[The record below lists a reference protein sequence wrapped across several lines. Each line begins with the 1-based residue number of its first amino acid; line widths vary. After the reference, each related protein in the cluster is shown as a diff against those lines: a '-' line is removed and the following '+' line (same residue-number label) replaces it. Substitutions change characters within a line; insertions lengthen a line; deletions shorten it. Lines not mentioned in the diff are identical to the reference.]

1 MTRNISKM
9 TKHPDAK
16 ILIHTERGQNWLAQ
30 FDIRDRELAG
40 KVAKSLILISHNEF
54 ERNLINL
61 IEENAKYI
69 SGTIALYSIREIDPS
84 ISFFVQASADGESTV
99 NALSAGAD
107 HGSEARI
114 AAIIRN
120 LCKQQ
125 EKFLNHPSVDK
136 MRQNKCRSIFFIDDF
151 IGSGERVRAF
161 IKSFRLD
168 KTISSWC
175 SLKYIDFR
183 VLSYSGTEKGIRFVQ
198 RHKPFPAVRIHK
210 GCPSFHDMPWRKNLR
225 IAVYNLCK
233 RYGEKTSKGWWWD
246 GYGQAMAS
254 MVFEHGCPDNAPVIL
269 WAPDDKHKPWF
280 PLFNDRTIG
289 STEQSV
295 FPPEIVRGDAK
306 ATLIDVGQKKLAQSG
321 ALSRRGLQG
330 QNILLI
336 LALISKGHYRQIALS
351 YATGLSEEDCC
362 RILELCIRWG
372 YITNSKRITKRGAA
386 EINAAKE
393 VKNFPSRKIDLGSD
407 NYYPYQL
414 RETAY
419 D

>member
-1 MTRNISKM
+1 MNGSISKVI
-9 TKHPDAK
+9 KHVDAK
-16 ILIHTERGQNWLAQ
+16 KLIHTDRAQKWLAQ
-30 FDIRDRELAG
+30 FDIQDRELAE
-40 KVAKSLILISHNEF
+40 KVAESLILISHSEF

-69 SGTIALYSIREIDPS
+69 NGTIALYSIREINPS
-84 ISFFVQASADGESTV
+84 ASFFVQAGADGESTV
-99 NALSAGAD
+99 NALSSGSD
-107 HGSEARI
+107 HGSEARV

-125 EKFLNHPSVDK
+125 KNFLNHPSIDE
-136 MRQNKCRSIFFIDDF
+136 MRLNKCRSIFFIDDF
-151 IGSGERVRAF
+151 IGSGERVREF

-168 KTISSWC
+168 RTISSWY

-183 VLSYSGTEKGIRFVQ
+183 VLTYSGTEKGISFVQ
-198 RHKPFPAVRIHK
+198 RHKPFPAVHIYK

-225 IAVYNLCK
+225 VAVYNLCE
-233 RYGEKTSKGWWWD
+233 RYGKKTSKGWWWD

-280 PLFNDRTIG
+280 PLFDDRTIG
-289 STEQSV
+289 STEKSV

-306 ATLIDVGQKKLAQSG
+306 TTLIDVGQKKLADAG
-321 ALSRRGLQG
+321 ALARRGLAG
-330 QNILLI
+330 QNILII
-336 LALISKGHYRQIALS
+336 LALISKGQYRQIALS
-351 YATGLSEEDCC
+351 YATGLSEEDCR
-362 RILELCIRWG
+362 RILELCIKWG
-372 YITNSKRITKRGAA
+372 YITKSRRITKKGIA
-386 EINAAKE
+386 EIKAAKK
-393 VKNFPSRKIDLGSD
+393 VKIFTPRKIDLGSD
-407 NYYPYQL
+407 NYYPSQL